1 MIDLTGDG
9 QKKNTQDT
17 NSKFLNACNVLEGVA
32 LCLKLNL
39 ESVIDNQTFF
49 CFVVG
54 LLLTKN
60 CTILFV

>member
-1 MIDLTGDG
+1 MH
-9 QKKNTQDT
+9 
-17 NSKFLNACNVLEGVA
+17 AMYVLEGVA
-32 LCLKLNL
+32 LCLKLDL

-60 CTILFV
+60 WQILSSITYLVVPKFATLGKNIG